1 MNDEETTQQMFD
13 RLMVLVNNIR
23 ALGSGDWDDYKV
35 TKKLLAA
42 YSPKN
47 FNIAAMIRRDK
58 SFKKMSP
65 ILLLSELIQHENAE
79 KDMLARLNKKG
90 KKGIALKAKEEVET
104 KHKASKSKKQESSK
118 EEDDEEESMD
128 EETALLMRN
137 FKRFMKTKNFKKT
150 FGTKGRPKRRPCYK
164 CGEYGHF
171 IAECPNKDNNNKDE
185 EKKDKY
191 KKEEK
196 SRGFKKSYDSKKKY
210 HKQARLG
217 MEWIS
222 SGEESEDEDGGIATL
237 AIQKP
242 SSSSSRL
249 FPNISSDDEDNAHHC
264 FMTRG
269 TKVKT
274 KSRQSS
280 SKSSSSDNDNA
291 SDSEL
296 EEDEPSI
303 EECMIKKFGKK
314 GFKEIKKL
322 MKELEK
328 RDTSLSKQEDLL
340 ILMEECFEGGVD

>member
-191 KKEEK
+191 KPLPYLSLPSLPVSLPPRFLSSLPHAQPE
-196 SRGFKKSYDSKKKY
+196 RR
-210 HKQARLG
+210 RLG
-217 MEWIS
+217 EQLRPS
-222 SGEESEDEDGGIATL
+222 SGGKASGCGAVSASTEAARRVAAAE
-237 AIQKP
+237 
-242 SSSSSRL
+242 RRW
-249 FPNISSDDEDNAHHC
+249 
-264 FMTRG
+264 RG
-269 TKVKT
+269 ERAARWEWLWRRVKQGERRRHVG
-274 KSRQSS
+274 S
-280 SKSSSSDNDNA
+280 
-291 SDSEL
+291 
-296 EEDEPSI
+296 
-303 EECMIKKFGKK
+303 
-314 GFKEIKKL
+314 
-322 MKELEK
+322 
-328 RDTSLSKQEDLL
+328 
-340 ILMEECFEGGVD
+340 